1 MSNHPIRQRI
11 LQWLPM
17 VFFVVAVLILIMSLG
32 FLFIAMGDAQRLST
46 ATAPTSANHFHLEQ
60 LEHQIAELSDELE
73 RKASSLEEELRDLIS
88 LTSVLSDYAQ
98 NSHSFSQIRVN
109 GTVYFIEINAVSIR
123 PEDAD
128 SAGRITSIVPPSQA
142 PTEDNQANNAKFD
155 GQPYVWID
163 GQLYL
168 HIPDEGWHLCTPSS

>member
-73 RKASSLEEELRDLIS
+73 RKTDEMSKIALELNELNADVSTFVKPSNLPKMIQ
-88 LTSVLSDYAQ
+88 VD
-98 NSHSFSQIRVN
+98 
-109 GTVYFIEINAVSIR
+109 GTVYHIWGTPLERLFDLDKCEST
-123 PEDAD
+123 
-128 SAGRITSIVPPSQA
+128 GRITSIIAQSLTPA
-142 PTEDNQANNAKFD
+142 ENNQANFDCD
-155 GQPYVWID
+155 GQPYVWLD
-163 GQLYL
+163 GNLFLKQKDGNWYRCS
-168 HIPDEGWHLCTPSS
+168 PW